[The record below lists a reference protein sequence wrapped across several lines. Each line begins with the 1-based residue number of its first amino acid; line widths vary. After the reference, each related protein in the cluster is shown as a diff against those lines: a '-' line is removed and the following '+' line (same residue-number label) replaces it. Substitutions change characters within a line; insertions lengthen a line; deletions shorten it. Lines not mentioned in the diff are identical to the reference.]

1 MSTIINIEQKTG
13 DYTIIEM
20 KTISRE
26 VIGK

>member
-1 MSTIINIEQKTG
+1 MSIIINIEQKPG
-13 DYTIIEM
+13 DYTILEM